1 MARLPPRAGRSRPR
15 GVFAKAPEAGLRGP
29 AVAGS
34 GLSGLARV
42 MDVIVLFRPWGWTT
56 RAGWEGLFTRGNEC
70 RQPWSSWER
79 LVPGWDVWG
88 RKTVSHGELPAIW
101 WWVCSARLWSG
112 IQAGTLWETPWGH
125 TGPLRSAVGY
135 SVSFPNPMGSWG
147 SAVLGMLWGG
157 GAMSISMVTSLG
169 PLTAKA
175 AVTAAVGARQQA
187 RDSQGLILTARCR
200 GCSRTARQPHPG
212 IHSLCNPPSCA
223 WAGPVTCFQPRECG
237 KGDRMSPL

>member
-1 MARLPPRAGRSRPR
+1 MARLPPCAGRSRPR

-29 AVAGS
+29 AAAGS

-70 RQPWSSWER
+70 RQPRSSWEK

-157 GAMSISMVTSLG
+157 RGYEYRHGDLLRAT
-169 PLTAKA
+169 
-175 AVTAAVGARQQA
+175 
-187 RDSQGLILTARCR
+187 DSQGSSDSGSGSQATSQGLT
-200 GCSRTARQPHPG
+200 GPHSDG
-212 IHSLCNPPSCA
+212 E
-223 WAGPVTCFQPRECG
+223 V
-237 KGDRMSPL
+237 